1 MQRRPTSYCLP
12 SGELLRNL
20 SPNPGPVKR
29 SCHNQGDPEPS
40 ATRQW
45 LRETSVAMAKKKVK
59 VPPGKKLIFR
69 PTITVK
75 GKIRHAWQYGI
86 RAFPIL
92 VDR

>member
-1 MQRRPTSYCLP
+1 
-12 SGELLRNL
+12 
-20 SPNPGPVKR
+20 
-29 SCHNQGDPEPS
+29 
-40 ATRQW
+40 
-45 LRETSVAMAKKKVK
+45 MAKKKVK